1 MALALVPARKMVL
14 LSTWAVGAD
23 SSEIAGP
30 KKPVM
35 RLSAIKLFW
44 IRPPVWDEAMPLP
57 RVMARSQ
64 LRKRLSV
71 MRVPLAP
78 P

>member
-1 MALALVPARKMVL
+1 M
-14 LSTWAVGAD
+14 STWAAGTD

-35 RLSAIKLFW
+35 RLSAMKLFW
-44 IRPPVWDEAMPLP
+44 IKPPVWAEVMPLP

-71 MRVPLAP
+71 MRVPLASP
-78 P
+78 